1 MLDAPLRRVLTPH
14 PNSLCALLLLVHHAA
29 QLLDYSIGLTGW
41 LAEDETKPLGAHNA
55 LGEMAQTPVAH
66 CIRAREYE
74 CDLRDALH
82 VRCVVSGSDDN
93 AHPPEQN
100 VLKAI
105 KLNAVAGEITTE
117 T

>member
-1 MLDAPLRRVLTPH
+1 MTARTNVGRTFASCTYSESEYPLRSAASCSSRCAIVGLFNLT
-14 PNSLCALLLLVHHAA
+14 AWLV
-29 QLLDYSIGLTGW
+29 
-41 LAEDETKPLGAHNA
+41 EDEIKPLLGVHNA
-55 LGEMAQTPVAH
+55 FGEMAQTPVA
-66 CIRAREYE
+66 RECE

-82 VRCVVSGSDDN
+82 VRCAVSGLDGN
-93 AHPPEQN
+93 ARPPEQN